1 MKRRGSSNTFFSS
14 NGIALLF
21 IVFSFLSFGQID
33 SVSVTVQFETGLN
46 PYDNLTTDVL
56 SIDVNIYDID
66 FMGDI
71 GIVVYDTNY
80 DFPMENV
87 VKTAQECITENLISG
102 DTVTLKIYG
111 LNPQQSLRIETMVR
125 NEQGGYFP
133 IISTDYNAQ

>member
-1 MKRRGSSNTFFSS
+1 
-14 NGIALLF
+14 
-21 IVFSFLSFGQID
+21 
-33 SVSVTVQFETGLN
+33 
-46 PYDNLTTDVL
+46 
-56 SIDVNIYDID
+56 
-66 FMGDI
+66 
-71 GIVVYDTNY
+71 
-80 DFPMENV
+80 MENV